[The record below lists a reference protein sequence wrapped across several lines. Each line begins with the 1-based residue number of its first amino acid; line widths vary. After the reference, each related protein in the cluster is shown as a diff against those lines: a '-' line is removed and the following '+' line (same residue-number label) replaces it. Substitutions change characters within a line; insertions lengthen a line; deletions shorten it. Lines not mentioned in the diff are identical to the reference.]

1 MIIVLSV
8 ADIDK
13 DKYVADS
20 RFYTGWKVGRN
31 LSEKHLEVIWS
42 FFQVLLHDPSEF
54 PEVNKKG
61 IFIGSGQEAS
71 IAIDAEVAIC
81 VLHLKFYNQYI
92 PIMQWHEN
100 KLL

>member
-1 MIIVLSV
+1 MWPIR
-8 ADIDK
+8 
-13 DKYVADS
+13 DS
-20 RFYTGWKVGRN
+20 IRVGRWEETSAKN
-31 LSEKHLEVIWS
+31 TNKFGL
-42 FFQVLLHDPSEF
+42 FQVLLHDPSEF

-92 PIMQWHEN
+92 PIMQ
-100 KLL
+100 

>member
-1 MIIVLSV
+1 M
-8 ADIDK
+8 
-13 DKYVADS
+13 
-20 RFYTGWKVGRN
+20 
-31 LSEKHLEVIWS
+31 
-42 FFQVLLHDPSEF
+42 LLHDPSEF

-92 PIMQWHEN
+92 PIMQ
-100 KLL
+100 

>member
-20 RFYTGWKVGRN
+20 RFYTGWKVGRDN
-31 LSEKHLEVIWS
+31 VSEKLLKS
-42 FFQVLLHDPSEF
+42 LFQVLLHDPSEF

-71 IAIDAEVAIC
+71 IAIDAEVSIC
-81 VLHLKFYNQYI
+81 TMCRPF
-92 PIMQWHEN
+92 
-100 KLL
+100 